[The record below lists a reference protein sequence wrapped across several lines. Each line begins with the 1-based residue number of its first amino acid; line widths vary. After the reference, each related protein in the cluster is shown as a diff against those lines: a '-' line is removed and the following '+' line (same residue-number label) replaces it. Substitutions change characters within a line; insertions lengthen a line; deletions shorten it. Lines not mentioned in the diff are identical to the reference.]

1 MLFTQY
7 PLTIALSITVTAGSP
22 QRSKKHRVQWNPVI
36 LTILSWREKEEEKPK
51 ERKIKEKTKK
61 QPIYQAS

>member
-1 MLFTQY
+1 
-7 PLTIALSITVTAGSP
+7 VTAGSP